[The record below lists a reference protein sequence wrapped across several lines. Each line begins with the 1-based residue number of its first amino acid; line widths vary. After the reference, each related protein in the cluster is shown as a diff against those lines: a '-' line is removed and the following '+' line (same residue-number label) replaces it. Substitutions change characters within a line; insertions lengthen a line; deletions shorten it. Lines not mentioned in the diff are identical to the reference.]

1 MKFKKVEISAF
12 RIYDKPADA
21 TFDFTVNTGEAAD
34 FVSIYAPNGF
44 GKTSFYDAVEW
55 GVTNDIQRFW
65 QNDDITNEAISALR
79 EINEEKQV
87 KILRNRHA
95 ASDLETSVRIIT
107 DSAEMPERKFNVHG
121 NSSSDIKSSST
132 TERKSF
138 QRVILSQEWISAFLK
153 ENRGDKRYEKFME
166 DPELKGLDDY
176 YKKVKA
182 VVATCEKTIWELVE
196 AINEEKKKI
205 TELEDKNF
213 IETINNAIQ
222 SLKDR
227 GEVLEMIT
235 PNTTDKSVLGFND
248 KISGRLTD
256 FGKLN
261 DHLLQI
267 LAVIDIA
274 KSGNEQVASIE
285 LYYQNI
291 VSHIALL
298 KELGKI
304 DETLQQFS
312 ELLKWKN
319 DVNVKQDQRNK
330 LSAEQNDFNLL
341 LESYEEYER
350 VYNLLQ
356 DKLKITAEYQKQLA
370 EISQQFSLKR
380 DEESRLKVKF
390 ESNLRQ
396 ISETGSAKAK
406 IPALKL
412 KIEELNNGIASAN
425 VEISKLAT
433 DRDNKIQTRQEL
445 DKYEGTY
452 SRFILALEAEN
463 FLTEVPDDLQ
473 IETGSLQ
480 VLTDLRKRVTE
491 IQTEL
496 SGIDLRLNEQET
508 FNLSLK
514 EFVTK
519 GIEIVN
525 NTKTAACP
533 LCTQD
538 YDSYEQ
544 LAEKITSN
552 QLFTLAIQEL
562 LRQKTELQNRQI
574 EAATLLKERC
584 QQIIDICL
592 VNRTANQDSLSNLI
606 NELQALDLAIISEE
620 KERDGLQND
629 LLILQGEINNLS
641 PADYEKAV
649 DDLIKEL
656 ENERNSLTES
666 IRTVSGELRN
676 NDEKINELKTL
687 IKNNEDDITKQ
698 AEDKK
703 YLLVLAWFRNNL
715 QSDYGSKDVLNM
727 RVADLVKNISDL
739 DESINGIQKTIEKY
753 QSDLGQFTEEGLNS
767 QKEVL
772 QAQKEKAALII
783 STYDTFISRNL
794 SLPIKGES
802 KDKVLQLLKDKEEKT
817 TFDIQATSQLN
828 TDYMKLVEYSKNLLP
843 FLQSESAKAKIKNSE
858 EQVQFLTNEVKPK
871 IEKERDSIKDF
882 LEQKIKDFFYTR
894 LINQIYNKIDP
905 HPDFKGVEFKADFGS
920 DSPRLDVLVTNSL
933 NQQKLIPNLYFST
946 AQINI
951 LSLSIFLASALNSNE
966 YNCIFIDDPIQSMDS
981 VNILSTIDLLRG
993 IVATGEKQIVLSTHD
1008 ENFHNL
1014 LQKKMPPDLFKSK
1027 FLEFETFGK
1036 VKQIKESSEPSFAP

>member
-21 TFDFTVNTGEAAD
+21 TFDFTINSGEAAD

-95 ASDLETSVRIIT
+95 APDLETSVRIIT
-107 DSAEMPERKFNVHG
+107 DSADMPERKFNVHG
-121 NSSSDIKSSST
+121 NSSSDIKSSGT

-182 VVATCEKTIWELVE
+182 IVATCERTIQELVE
-196 AINEEKKKI
+196 AINEQKKKI

-213 IETINNAIQ
+213 LETINKAIQ
-222 SLKDR
+222 SLKNR

-256 FGKLN
+256 FSKLN
-261 DHLLQI
+261 DHLRQI

-274 KSGNEQVASIE
+274 KSGNEQVAGIE
-285 LYYQNI
+285 LYYQNLA
-291 VSHIALL
+291 SHITFL

-319 DVNVKQDQRNK
+319 DLNVKQDQRNK

-341 LESYEEYER
+341 LQSYEEYER
-350 VYNLLQ
+350 IYNLLQ
-356 DKLKITAEYQKQLA
+356 DKLKVTAEYQKQLA

-380 DEESRLKVKF
+380 DEEAGLKVKF

-396 ISETGSAKAK
+396 ITEASNAKAK

-412 KIEELNNGIASAN
+412 KIEIFNNSIASAN

-445 DKYEGTY
+445 DKYEGSY
-452 SRFILALEAEN
+452 SRFILAIEAGN
-463 FLTEVPDDLQ
+463 FLMEIPDDLQ
-473 IETGSLQ
+473 IETGSLHG
-480 VLTDLRKRVTE
+480 LIDLKKRVAE
-491 IQTEL
+491 IQAEL
-496 SGIDLRLNEQET
+496 SGIDLRLNQQET

-544 LAEKITSN
+544 LAKKITSN
-552 QLFTLAIQEL
+552 QLLTLAIQEL
-562 LRQKTELQNRQI
+562 LRQKTESQNRQI
-574 EAATLLKERC
+574 EAETLFKERC

-592 VNRTANQDSLSNLI
+592 LNRTANQDRLSNLI
-606 NELQALDLAIISEE
+606 NNLQALDLAIITKE

-629 LLILQGEINNLS
+629 LLVLKGEINNLS
-641 PADYEKAV
+641 PEDYEKAV

-656 ENERNSLTES
+656 EDERNSLTES
-666 IRTVSGELRN
+666 IRIVSGELRN

-687 IKNNEDDITKQ
+687 IKNNEDDITKH
-698 AEDKK
+698 AEDTK

-715 QSDYGSKDVLNM
+715 QSDYGRKEVLNL
-727 RVADLVKNISDL
+727 RVADLVKNIGDL
-739 DESINGIQKTIEKY
+739 DASISSIQKTIEKY
-753 QSDLGQFTEEGLNS
+753 QGELGQFTEEGLNS
-767 QKEVL
+767 QKRIS
-772 QAQKEKAALII
+772 QTQRDKTALII
-783 STYDTFISRNL
+783 STYETFISRNL
-794 SLPIKGES
+794 SLVIKGEP
-802 KDKVLQLLKDKEEKT
+802 KDKVLQLLKEQEEKAAL
-817 TFDIQATSQLN
+817 DIQATSHLN

-843 FLQSESAKAKIKNSE
+843 FLQSESAKAAIKNSE
-858 EQVQFLTNEVKPK
+858 EQVQFLTNEVQPK
-871 IEKERDSIKDF
+871 IEKERDSIKNF
-882 LEQKIKDFFYTR
+882 LEQKIKDFFYTE

-981 VNILSTIDLLRG
+981 INVLSTIDLLRG

-1014 LQKKMPPDLFKSK
+1014 LQKKMPSDLFKSK

-1036 VKQIKESSEPSFAP
+1036 VKQN

>member
-12 RIYDKPADA
+12 RIYNEPADA
-21 TFDFTVNTGEAAD
+21 TFDFTINFGEAAD

-79 EINEEKQV
+79 EINDEKQV

-95 ASDLETSVRIIT
+95 AADLETSVRIIT
-107 DSAEMPERKFNVHG
+107 DSADMPERKFNVHG
-121 NSSSDIKSSST
+121 NSSSDIKSSGT

-153 ENRGDKRYEKFME
+153 ENSGDKRYEKFME

-176 YKKVKA
+176 YKKIKA
-182 VVATCEKTIWELVE
+182 VVATCERTIQELVE
-196 AINEEKKKI
+196 EINEQKKKI

-227 GEVLEMIT
+227 GEVLKMIT
-235 PNTTDKSVLGFND
+235 PYTTDKSVLGFND

-256 FGKLN
+256 FSKFI
-261 DHLLQI
+261 DHLQQI
-267 LAVIDIA
+267 LVVIDIA
-274 KSGNEQVASIE
+274 KSGNEQVVGIE
-285 LYYQNI
+285 LYYQNVI
-291 VSHIALL
+291 SHIFFL

-319 DVNVKQDQRNK
+319 DLNVKQDQRNK

-341 LESYEEYER
+341 LQSYEEYER
-350 VYNLLQ
+350 VYNLLK
-356 DKLKITAEYQKQLA
+356 DKSKVTAEYKKQLA

-380 DEESRLKVKF
+380 DEEAGLKVKF

-396 ISETGSAKAK
+396 ITEAGSAKTK
-406 IPALKL
+406 IPALKQ
-412 KIEELNNGIASAN
+412 KTEIFNNSVASAN
-425 VEISKLAT
+425 IELSTLAT
-433 DRDNKIQTRQEL
+433 DRDNKIKTRHEL
-445 DKYEGTY
+445 DMYEGTY
-452 SRFILALEAEN
+452 SRFILAIEAEN
-463 FLTEVPDDLQ
+463 FLMEIPNDLQ

-480 VLTDLRKRVTE
+480 GLIELKKRVAQ
-491 IQTEL
+491 IQSEL
-496 SGIDLRLNEQET
+496 SEIDLRLNEQET

-514 EFVTK
+514 EFVAK

-533 LCTQD
+533 LCTRD
-538 YDSYEQ
+538 YNSYEQ
-544 LAEKITSN
+544 LAEKITGN
-552 QLFTLAIQEL
+552 QLLTLAIQEL
-562 LRQKTELQNRQI
+562 LRQKTESQNKQI
-574 EAATLLKERC
+574 AAETLMKEQC

-592 VNRTANQDSLSNLI
+592 LNITANQDRLSKLI
-606 NELQALDLAIISEE
+606 NELQALDLAIITKE
-620 KERDGLQND
+620 KERDGVQND
-629 LLILQGEINNLS
+629 LLAINGEINNLS
-641 PADYEKAV
+641 PEDYEKAV
-649 DDLIKEL
+649 NNLIKGL
-656 ENERNSLTES
+656 EDERNSLTES

-676 NDEKINELKTL
+676 SDEKINELKTL
-687 IKNNEDDITKQ
+687 IKNNEDDITNQ
-698 AEDKK
+698 AENKK
-703 YLLVLAWFRNNL
+703 YFLVLTWFRNNL
-715 QSDYGSKDVLNM
+715 QSDYGGKGVLNL
-727 RVADLVKNISDL
+727 RVEDLIKNIGDL
-739 DESINGIQKTIEKY
+739 DVSISSIQKTIEKY
-753 QSDLGQFTEEGLNS
+753 KSELGQFTEEGLNS
-767 QKEVL
+767 QKEML
-772 QAQKEKAALII
+772 QGQKERAALII
-783 STYDTFISRNL
+783 STYETFISRNL
-794 SLPIKGES
+794 SLLIKGEP
-802 KDKVLQLLKDKEEKT
+802 KEKVLPLLKAKEEKAAL
-817 TFDIQATSQLN
+817 DIQATSQLN

-843 FLQSESAKAKIKNSE
+843 FLQSESAKAAIRNSE
-858 EQVQFLTNEVKPK
+858 EELQFLTTGVKPK

-882 LEQKIKDFFYTR
+882 LEQKIKDFFYTG

-966 YNCIFIDDPIQSMDS
+966 YNCIFIDDPIQSMDCI
-981 VNILSTIDLLRG
+981 NILSTIDLLRG

-1036 VKQIKESSEPSFAP
+1036 VKQN